1 VVADVL
7 ELPEIVE
14 DDEPVAETNYALK
27 LIEAISAAQ
36 PAVEAVEPT
45 YSAVPQAHTARP
57 VHRAARAYMQAP
69 VADTDDAVVAAAP
82 AAAALDRA
90 PAVARPLAHAPATAP
105 LASAPVPASHAPE
118 LDEPAAAEDFADF
131 ADFDLDS
138 TQPQTP
144 KGIQGFIAALD
155 KLPPIRLPIGPAIPW
170 RIGLPALV
178 ALLVVMAV
186 MYRPSGNSEPVGV
199 KLPAQETYAV
209 QQESPLFAKETT
221 QPQQPA
227 QPIGVSEPAATNVDV
242 LDIGLKFIAVL
253 ALAYGSLLALKKFG
267 PGGTGSLKGS
277 NNSGVRVVSSIA
289 LAPNRSVH
297 VLRTP
302 DGKSLLLGATPNQV
316 NLIADLGELSED
328 ALTAQGS
335 SFFDVLSAKLP
346 K

>member
-1 VVADVL
+1 MANGVATRRRLAKRAVSSSRVVADVL
-7 ELPEIVE
+7 ELPEVVE
-14 DDEPVAETNYALK
+14 DDEQPVAETNYALK

-36 PAVEAVEPT
+36 PDAVEAVEPT
-45 YSAVPQAHTARP
+45 YAPRPQAHAARP
-57 VHRAARAYMQAP
+57 VHRAARAYAQPPA
-69 VADTDDAVVAAAP
+69 ASAAP
-82 AAAALDRA
+82 AVDVAAPAPTPAPTLAPARVEVEAEDAAAVEEFAALDIEDIEGFE
-90 PAVARPLAHAPATAP
+90 PTA
-105 LASAPVPASHAPE
+105 
-118 LDEPAAAEDFADF
+118 
-131 ADFDLDS
+131 
-138 TQPQTP
+138 QP
-144 KGIQGFIAALD
+144 KGLKGFMAALD

-178 ALLVVMAV
+178 ALLLVMAV
-186 MYRPSGNSEPVGV
+186 MYRPSGNQEPVGV
-199 KLPAQETYAV
+199 RLPAQETYAV
-209 QQESPLFAKETT
+209 QQESPLFAKEQT
-221 QPQQPA
+221 QQQL
-227 QPIGVSEPAATNVDV
+227 GVTEPAATNVDI

-267 PGGTGSLKGS
+267 PGGTGSIKGG
-277 NNSGVRVVSSIA
+277 NAGGVRVVSSIA